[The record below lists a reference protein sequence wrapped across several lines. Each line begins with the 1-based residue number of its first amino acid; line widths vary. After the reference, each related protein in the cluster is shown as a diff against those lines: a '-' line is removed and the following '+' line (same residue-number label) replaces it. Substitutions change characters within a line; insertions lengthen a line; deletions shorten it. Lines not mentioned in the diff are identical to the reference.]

1 MSLRQS
7 RFKRFFRVVRF
18 ALNLLS
24 IARNRGRFTI
34 VQLETENRCTRTC
47 WFCKFGQKRSDPE
60 DLQLPQDV
68 FDRVLSELSELNF
81 KGRVSIYGINEPLM
95 DDRILARLAQVRKA
109 CPRAF
114 VSIDTNGDLLDLPM
128 LDKLIE
134 AGADTI
140 FANAYDTTALK
151 RLKGFPYRSAFH
163 VEDFRV
169 SAPRVEN
176 RGGNIRLKKPVFD
189 AKAWEEKSC
198 LRPSNTLQIR
208 ANGDVVLCCG
218 DMYGDV
224 VFGNV
229 AKQSLVSIWNSTEMR
244 RTRRQLQKGRRKG
257 LPLCGDCSHDGTAS
271 LIVPFA
277 AKKLRLKK
285 LTEFSGAWK
294 PSRPSA
300 VVTKDASCP

>member
-1 MSLRQS
+1 MPNF
-7 RFKRFFRVVRF
+7 RFNRIFRVARF
-18 ALNLLS
+18 TLNLLS
-24 IARNRGRFTI
+24 MARNRGGFTI

-47 WFCKFGQKRSDPE
+47 WFCKFGQKRSDPDE
-60 DLQLPQDV
+60 LQLPQDV

-81 KGRVSIYGINEPLM
+81 HGRVSIYGINEPLM
-95 DDRILARLAQVRKA
+95 DERISARLAQVRKA

-114 VSIDTNGDLLDLPM
+114 VSIDTNGDLLDLSM
-128 LDKLIE
+128 LDDLIE
-134 AGADTI
+134 AGADAI
-140 FANAYDTTALK
+140 FANAYDMTALK
-151 RLKGFPYRSAFH
+151 RLKAFPYRSAFH

-169 SAPRVEN
+169 SATRVEN
-176 RGGNIRLKKPVFD
+176 RGGNIRLNESVFD
-189 AKAWEEKSC
+189 AKAWEKKSC
-198 LRPSNTLQIR
+198 LRPSTTLQIR

-229 AKQSLVSIWNSTEMR
+229 AKQSLVSIWNSTEMQ

-257 LPLCGDCSHDGTAS
+257 LRLCGECSHDGSAS

-285 LTEFSGAWK
+285 LTLLNGAWK
-294 PSRPSA
+294 PSQPST
-300 VVTKDASCP
+300 VVAKDAP